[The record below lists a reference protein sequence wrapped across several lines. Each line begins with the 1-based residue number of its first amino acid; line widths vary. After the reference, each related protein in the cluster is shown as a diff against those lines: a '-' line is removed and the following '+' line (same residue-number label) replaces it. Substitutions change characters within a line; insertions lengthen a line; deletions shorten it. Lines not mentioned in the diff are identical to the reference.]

1 MTEVRLE
8 DLNLENVG
16 VIADLSNLT
25 LSDEEDDEIDSYT
38 MKLVEELNTIK
49 DFIKRHPLPP
59 VDENEEFWKDVINGF
74 RDNSGLNLMT
84 IYSFVRFDIMKEM
97 YENLTDEDIIKD
109 CGKKLSRDGTFKTMI
124 INYCILSGAIRKLN
138 KEDNLVDEQKR
149 IIEFWWDGIGG
160 WKA

>member
-1 MTEVRLE
+1 MAEVTLE

-16 VIADLSNLT
+16 VIADLSNWT
-25 LSDEEDDEIDSYT
+25 LSDEEDDDNDSYR
-38 MKLVEELNTIK
+38 KELEQELNKIK

-59 VDENEEFWKDVINGF
+59 VDENEEFWKDVINRF
-74 RDNSGLNLMT
+74 RDNSGFNLMA

-109 CGKKLSRDGTFKTMI
+109 CGKKLNRDGKFKAII
-124 INYCILSGAIRKLN
+124 INHYILSGAIRKLN
-138 KEDNLVDEQKR
+138 KEDSLVDGQMR
-149 IIEFWWDGIGG
+149 IIEFWWDGIGE